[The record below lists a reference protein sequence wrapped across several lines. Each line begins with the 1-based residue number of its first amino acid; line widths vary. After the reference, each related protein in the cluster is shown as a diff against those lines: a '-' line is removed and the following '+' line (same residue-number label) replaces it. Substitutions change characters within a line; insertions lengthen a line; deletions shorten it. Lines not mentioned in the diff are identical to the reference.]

1 MSQNET
7 YQTPHNDGKY
17 MFQAVLRLSDLAWP
31 WTTTYITEGGAAGAT
46 WLHLAPLRTGSAG
59 ITGGRESGRTGI
71 NGFGLKYFFFKH
83 LNRNTKTF

>member
-1 MSQNET
+1 MAHSLSEPVT
-7 YQTPHNDGKY
+7 IKLTKHLIMMA

-59 ITGGRESGRTGI
+59 ITGWRESGRTGI
-71 NGFGLKYFFFKH
+71 NGFGLKYFFLIF
-83 LNRNTKTF
+83 